1 MEEVKALRRDVVEVL
16 DPDRDMRPGE
26 SRVRH
31 AFMESSPVQ
40 QAQLGHETIMELNRL
55 LLGVPDGGDMTLHK
69 SAAIVRQPGSPA
81 VAWHS
86 DFCGHFPLPPLN
98 TGHVLLRS
106 DRVPTG
112 IWFYLSGSHPR
123 RGGLCVIENS
133 HRASWPG
140 PEGFELF
147 DNGAGKSFRRLDET
161 PRSTSRY
168 SRFDVPGC
176 VPLITE
182 PGDLILFAARTYQ
195 YKTNQKACAI
205 CTRAPLPFADSMHS
219 FLLTRRWWLLAVPR
233 SQLHPSMRSRG
244 SLRVSCAAPP
254 LSLGTGSSVHGSCLQ
269 WRGPSCKGSRGS
281 FGVTREATPQLTS
294 NGRQRSAGLGSEHC
308 RLKESTARGRLEAF
322 QPSGAMA
329 ICITITDV
337 WWDN

>member
-1 MEEVKALRRDVVEVL
+1 MEEVEALRRDVVEVL
-16 DPDRDMRPGE
+16 DPERDMRPGE

-40 QAQLGHETIMELNRL
+40 QAQLGHETIMDLNRL
-55 LLGVPDGGDMTLHK
+55 LLGVPDGADMTLHK

-133 HRASWPG
+133 HWASWPG

-147 DNGAGKSFRRLDET
+147 DHGAGKSFRRLDET

-195 YKTNQKACAI
+195 YKSQKASAI
-205 CTRAPLPFADSMHS
+205 CTRAPLPFADCVRS
-219 FLLTRRWWLLAVPR
+219 FLLTPPMV
-233 SQLHPSMRSRG
+233 
-244 SLRVSCAAPP
+244 AA
-254 LSLGTGSSVHGSCLQ
+254 
-269 WRGPSCKGSRGS
+269 
-281 FGVTREATPQLTS
+281 
-294 NGRQRSAGLGSEHC
+294 RSAAFPTPPEYAQPRLSAGFMCRATTELGDGVEC
-308 RLKESTARGRLEAF
+308 PWELPPVARAFVQRLPREFRRYTRGYTSIDLEWSPEIR
-322 QPSGAMA
+322 QPML
-329 ICITITDV
+329 
-337 WWDN
+337 